1 MTLIKIILISIAL
14 FAATTFASAQQFSR
28 NDPRRGTVSQPANLL
43 EAGNDVLLRIIKE
56 DRVLELWKLGGHG
69 WALTAVY
76 EICYYSGRLGPKLRE
91 GDLQAPEGF
100 YSLTINS
107 LNPFSV
113 EYLSLNLG
121 FPNARDRAAGRT
133 GSFLMIHGGCSSRGC
148 FAVNDVPMEQIYSA
162 VRDALQG
169 GQAAVQVQIYPF
181 RMTDQRMQRER
192 SNPNYAFWQELKAG
206 WDLFE
211 EEQRPLE
218 ITVQRGRYVVR

>member
-1 MTLIKIILISIAL
+1 MIAL
-14 FAATTFASAQQFSR
+14 IATTTPSFAQQFSR
-28 NDPRRGTVSQPANLL
+28 TDPNRGSVSQPANLL
-43 EAGNDVLLRIIKE
+43 SAGNDVLLRIIKE

-69 WALTAVY
+69 WAMSAVY
-76 EICYYSGRLGPKLRE
+76 NICYYSGRLGPKLRE

-100 YSLTINS
+100 YSLTRHS

-121 FPNARDRAAGRT
+121 FPNARDRASGRT

-181 RMTDQRMQRER
+181 RMTDQRMQREK
-192 SNPNYAFWQELKAG
+192 SNPNYAFWQELKSG

-218 ITVQRGRYVVR
+218 VSVHRGRYVIR